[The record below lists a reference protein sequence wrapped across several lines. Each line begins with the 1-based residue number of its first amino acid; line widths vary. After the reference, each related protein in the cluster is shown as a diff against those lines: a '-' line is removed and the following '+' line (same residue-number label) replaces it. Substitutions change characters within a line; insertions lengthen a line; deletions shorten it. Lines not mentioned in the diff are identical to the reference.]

1 MPELPEV
8 LRKNPIQKRT
18 RRTLDDI
25 FEAAAQL
32 LQAGEGRGLN
42 TNRIAERAGFSI
54 GTLYSYFTDKTSLL
68 RGMALREFARQEE
81 AFERMLAAHR
91 DQGMEAI
98 VRAAVH
104 QGFTPF
110 AGRHRVRRYLLRVLG
125 GDPELQQAL
134 HDMVSRMTARLIEAV
149 GLQGGIPPARQYI
162 VIRAALGPIRAAV
175 MCDNDGI
182 EMHELEDELVRLMLF
197 LLGPERHRADHRL
210 HAAARVD

>member
-1 MPELPEV
+1 MPELPEI

-25 FEAAAQL
+25 FEATAQL
-32 LQAGEGRGLN
+32 LQAGDGRGLN

-54 GTLYSYFTDKTSLL
+54 GTLYSYFTDKASLL

-81 AFERMLAAHR
+81 LFERTLAAHR
-91 DQGMEAI
+91 DQGMDAI

-125 GDPELQQAL
+125 SDAELQEAL
-134 HDMVSRMTARLIEAV
+134 HDTVSRMTERLVEAV
-149 GLQGGIPPARQYI
+149 GLQGGGIPPARQFI
-162 VIRAALGPIRAAV
+162 LIRAVLGPIRAAV
-175 MCDNDGI
+175 LREPDGI
-182 EMHELEDELVRLMLF
+182 EVRALEDELVRLMLF
-197 LLGPERHRADHRL
+197 LLAPE
-210 HAAARVD
+210 

>member
-32 LQAGEGRGLN
+32 LQAGDGRGLN

-81 AFERMLAAHR
+81 AFERTLAAHR
-91 DQGMEAI
+91 DQGKEAI

-125 GDPELQQAL
+125 GDPELQQGL
-134 HDMVSRMTARLIEAV
+134 HDMVSRMTERLIEAV
-149 GLQGGIPPARQYI
+149 GLQGIPPARQYI

-175 MCDNDGI
+175 MCDHDGI
-182 EMHELEDELVRLMLF
+182 DMRELEDELVRLMLF
-197 LLGPERHRADHRL
+197 LLSPERHRADHRL
-210 HAAARVD
+210 DAAAQVD